1 MKKSEKTELTRKKIL
16 MAAITEFGTNG
27 YDSSKLNNL
36 CNDNGISKGLIYH
49 NFNNKDDIYLNC
61 VDYSIHSFIDF
72 MKAQKVGSDL
82 QKYMSLRFNF
92 FEENP
97 LICRIFFEAI
107 LQPPKHLICDINEI
121 KKDLDKMNKEIYM
134 SALNKLNLRDGVS
147 QEEAI
152 EYYSIMQEMF
162 NGYFSSSAYSNTAF
176 STIVNEHEV
185 KLSKMFDFMLY
196 GIATEVKNK

>member
-1 MKKSEKTELTRKKIL
+1 
-16 MAAITEFGTNG
+16 
-27 YDSSKLNNL
+27 
-36 CNDNGISKGLIYH
+36 
-49 NFNNKDDIYLNC
+49 
-61 VDYSIHSFIDF
+61 

-134 SALNKLNLRDGVS
+134 SALKKLNLRDGVT

-162 NGYFSSSAYSNTAF
+162 NGYFSSSAYSNAAF
-176 STIVNEHEV
+176 STVVNEHEV
-185 KLSKMFDFMLY
+185 KLSKIFDFMLY
-196 GIATEVKNK
+196 GIAKEVTNK

>member
-134 SALNKLNLRDGVS
+134 SALNKLNLRDGVT

-162 NGYFSSSAYSNTAF
+162 NGYFSSSAYSNAAF
-176 STIVNEHEV
+176 STVVYEHEV
-185 KLSKMFDFMLY
+185 KLSKIFDFMLY
-196 GIATEVKNK
+196 GIAKEVTNK

>member
-162 NGYFSSSAYSNTAF
+162 NGYFSSSAYSNAAF
-176 STIVNEHEV
+176 SNVVNEHEV
-185 KLSKMFDFMLY
+185 KLSKIFDFMLY
-196 GIATEVKNK
+196 GIAKEVTNK

>member
-72 MKAQKVGSDL
+72 MKAQKVESDL
-82 QKYMSLRFNF
+82 QKYMNLRFNF

-152 EYYSIMQEMF
+152 EYYSIIQEMF
-162 NGYFSSSAYSNTAF
+162 NGYFSSSAYSNSAF
-176 STIVNEHEV
+176 STVVNEHEV
-185 KLSKMFDFMLY
+185 KLSKIFDFMLY
-196 GIATEVKNK
+196 GIAKEVTNK

>member
-72 MKAQKVGSDL
+72 MKSQKVGSDL
-82 QKYMSLRFNF
+82 QKYMNLRFNF

-176 STIVNEHEV
+176 STVVNEHEV
-185 KLSKMFDFMLY
+185 KLSKIFDFMLY
-196 GIATEVKNK
+196 GIAKEVTNK

>member
-162 NGYFSSSAYSNTAF
+162 NGYFSSSAYSNAAF
-176 STIVNEHEV
+176 STVVNEHEV
-185 KLSKMFDFMLY
+185 KLSKIFDFMLF
-196 GIATEVKNK
+196 GIAKEVTNK

>member
-1 MKKSEKTELTRKKIL
+1 ML
-16 MAAITEFGTNG
+16 
-27 YDSSKLNNL
+27 
-36 CNDNGISKGLIYH
+36 
-49 NFNNKDDIYLNC
+49 
-61 VDYSIHSFIDF
+61 
-72 MKAQKVGSDL
+72 
-82 QKYMSLRFNF
+82 

-134 SALNKLNLRDGVS
+134 SALNKLNLRDGVT

-162 NGYFSSSAYSNTAF
+162 NGYFSSSAYSNAAF
-176 STIVNEHEV
+176 STVVNEHEV
-185 KLSKMFDFMLY
+185 KLSKIFDFMLY
-196 GIATEVKNK
+196 GIAKEVTNK

>member
-176 STIVNEHEV
+176 STVVNEHEV
-185 KLSKMFDFMLY
+185 KLSKIFDFMLY
-196 GIATEVKNK
+196 GIAKEVTNK

>member
-1 MKKSEKTELTRKKIL
+1 

-162 NGYFSSSAYSNTAF
+162 NGYFSSSAYSNAAF
-176 STIVNEHEV
+176 STVVNEHEV
-185 KLSKMFDFMLY
+185 KLSKIFDFMLY
-196 GIATEVKNK
+196 GIAKEVTNK

>member
-162 NGYFSSSAYSNTAF
+162 NGYFSSSAYSNASF
-176 STIVNEHEV
+176 STVVNEHEV
-185 KLSKMFDFMLY
+185 KLSKIFDFMLY
-196 GIATEVKNK
+196 GIAKEVTNK